1 MKTVENLEKYVKEQ
15 TARELARRRENYISY
30 LINEVF
36 GYSSED
42 DLQQTQAENY
52 YEQLLEEWEQT
63 MIEKIED
70 FKARLRER
78 LV

>member
-1 MKTVENLEKYVKEQ
+1 MVDNLEKYVEEQ
-15 TARELARRRENYISY
+15 ATRELARRRENYISY
-30 LINEVF
+30 LVNEVF

-42 DLQQTQAENY
+42 ELRQAQAENY
-52 YEQLLEEWEQT
+52 YEQLLEEWEQAQV
-63 MIEKIED
+63 EKIED

>member
-1 MKTVENLEKYVKEQ
+1 MVDNHEKYVEDQ
-15 TARELARRRENYISY
+15 AARELARRRENYISY
-30 LINEVF
+30 LVNEVF

-42 DLQQTQAENY
+42 ELRQAQAGNY
-52 YEQLLEEWEQT
+52 YERLLEEWEQAQV
-63 MIEKIED
+63 EKMED

>member
-1 MKTVENLEKYVKEQ
+1 MENLEKYVKEQ
-15 TARELARRRENYISY
+15 AARELARRRENYVSY
-30 LINEVF
+30 LVNEVF

-42 DLQQTQAENY
+42 DLRQTQAGNY
-52 YEQLLEEWEQT
+52 YEQLLEEWEQAQV
-63 MIEKIED
+63 EKIED

>member
-1 MKTVENLEKYVKEQ
+1 MENLEKYVEEQ
-15 TARELARRRENYISY
+15 AARELARRRENYISY
-30 LINEVF
+30 LVNEVF

-42 DLQQTQAENY
+42 ELRQTQAENY
-52 YEQLLEEWEQT
+52 YERLLEEWEQAQV
-63 MIEKIED
+63 EEIED